1 MTTGPE
7 TTTRP
12 PMVAPPLVTHADLV
26 ADRRRARR
34 RSKRA
39 RGGLVTFLSFLF
51 SLALIVVAGAA
62 LLFVW
67 GQRQFEGPGPLQ
79 QEATYLVPK
88 GGGLDTIAAGLARK
102 GIVSDPRIFELG
114 VRYEKAASELK
125 AGEYAFAPGA
135 SMRSVMDTLRSG
147 NSILHSV
154 TIPEGWTVQQ
164 IYARLAA
171 DETLV
176 GDMPATAPEGTLLPE
191 TYKFTRGMSRAE
203 LVAQMT
209 AAQSKLVSEIWAGRQ
224 ADLPVKDIGQ
234 FVTLA
239 SIVEKETG
247 VDAERPHVASVFVN
261 RLRQGMRLQSD
272 PTIIYGIWG
281 GAGKPAGEPIRQS
294 HIAGETPY
302 NTYVIRGLPPGPI
315 ANPGRAALEAVAHP
329 LDTKDLYF
337 VADGTGGHAF
347 AASLSEHNTNVRK
360 YREIERRNGAAQAA
374 EPTGTGAS
382 LE

>member
-1 MTTGPE
+1 MTIGPDD
-7 TTTRP
+7 R
-12 PMVAPPLVTHADLV
+12 AQPPLITHDELV
-26 ADRRRARR
+26 ADRKRARR
-34 RSKRA
+34 RSRRA
-39 RGGLVTFLSFLF
+39 RSGFVTFLSFMF
-51 SLALIVVAGAA
+51 SAA
-62 LLFVW
+62 LVAVIAAALAVYW
-67 GQRQFEGPGPLQ
+67 GKREFEGTGPLV

-88 GGGLDTIAAGLARK
+88 GGGLESIASGLARK
-102 GIVSDPRIFELG
+102 GIVSDARIFEYG
-114 VRYEKAASELK
+114 VRIEGAGGQLK

-147 NSILHSV
+147 TSILHSV

-164 IYARLAA
+164 IFARLET

-176 GDMPATAPEGTLLPE
+176 GDLPPVAPEGTLLPE
-191 TYKFTRGMSRAE
+191 TYRFTRGLSRAE
-203 LVAQMT
+203 IVSQMS
-209 AAQSKLVSEIWAGRQ
+209 AAQSKLVAELWAER
-224 ADLPVKDIGQ
+224 DPNLPLKDIGQ

-247 VDAERPHVASVFVN
+247 IDAERPRVASVFVN
-261 RLRQGMRLQSD
+261 RLREGMRLQSD

-281 GAGKPAGEPIRQS
+281 GAGKPADEPIRQS
-294 HIAGETPY
+294 HIASQTPY

-329 LDTKDLYF
+329 LKTDDLYF

-347 AASLSEHNTNVRK
+347 ASTLDAHNANVRK
-360 YREIERRNGAAQAA
+360 YRAIERRMAADRAT
-374 EPTGTGAS
+374 ESTGTGAS